1 MKKKI
6 IVLNINKS
14 VAEID
19 WILPIIVKLKDKY
32 KIFTLFQ
39 SRKAYNTL
47 KKDKLLFNIW
57 SEASHEYGFDN
68 IIEKAWRFVDQKIF
82 YTFFSNRYED
92 YFFKYNIRNY
102 FKQKKINFSEIEI
115 FFSEFGTYSPHIN
128 YIKKEEERPKI
139 IHFPTSAFIFSKS
152 LQNEKANYSLS
163 GDNLIVCNDSDVNYW
178 SKRIERKKIKIVG
191 VPKYDLDWL
200 NKITNNDKTKE
211 NQKPI
216 ILIAY
221 SSRFQVEKK
230 NNERQLNDIMQ
241 VLGQFKDYKIIFK
254 VHPRK
259 NHPYYL
265 KILKDYKNLDIEIS
279 NENLLHLSKK
289 CNIFLHDRDSSVIYE
304 GLVFKKPSIEY
315 WSVINSSNFESAP
328 DMLKL
333 NVKANNSEE
342 LKKLIKLAIDKP
354 AHEIWSNQKNAF
366 LINCKKFGENAT
378 AHCIDIIQNL
388 IKKN

>member
-19 WILPIIVKLKDKY
+19 WILPIIVELKNKY

-47 KKDKLLFNIW
+47 KKDKILYNIW
-57 SEASHEYGFDN
+57 NDISYGYNFDT

-82 YTFFSNRYED
+82 YTLFSNKYVDFFFRYSV
-92 YFFKYNIRNY
+92 KNY
-102 FKQKKINFSEIEI
+102 FKRKKINFSEVEI
-115 FFSEFGTYSPHIN
+115 FFSEFGTYSPHIDF
-128 YIKKEEERPKI
+128 IKKEEDRPI
-139 IHFPTSAFIFSKS
+139 VIHFPTSAFIFPKPILSK
-152 LQNEKANYSLS
+152 KANYSLG
-163 GDNLIVCNDSDVNYW
+163 GDNLILCNDSDINYW
-178 SKRIERKKIKIVG
+178 SKRIEKEKIKIVG
-191 VPKYDLDWL
+191 APKYDSSWL
-200 NKITNNDKTKE
+200 NRISSNNETKK
-211 NQKPI
+211 NQKQV

-221 SSRFQVEKK
+221 TSRFQVEQKK
-230 NNERQLNDIMQ
+230 NEKQLNEIMQ
-241 VLGQFKDYKIIFK
+241 VLGQFKDYKIVFK

-265 KILKDYKNLDIEIS
+265 EILKDYKNLDIEIS
-279 NENLLHLSKK
+279 NENLLNLSKRCK
-289 CNIFLHDRDSSVIYE
+289 IFLHDRDSSVIYE

-315 WSVINSSNFESAP
+315 WNPINNSNFESAP
-328 DMLKL
+328 DMFKL
-333 NVKANNSEE
+333 NVRANNSEE

-354 AHEIWSNQKNAF
+354 THEIWNNQKHAF

-378 AHCIDIIQNL
+378 AHCINIIQNL
-388 IKKN
+388 IKKD

>member
-19 WILPIIVKLKDKY
+19 WILPIIVELKNKY

-47 KKDKLLFNIW
+47 KKDKILYNIW
-57 SEASHEYGFDN
+57 NDISYGYNFDT

-82 YTFFSNRYED
+82 YTLFSDKYMDFFFRYSV
-92 YFFKYNIRNY
+92 KNY
-102 FKQKKINFSEIEI
+102 FRRKKINFSEVEI
-115 FFSEFGTYSPHIN
+115 FFSEFGTYSPHIDF
-128 YIKKEEERPKI
+128 IKKEKDRPI
-139 IHFPTSAFIFSKS
+139 VIHFPTSAFIFPKPISGK
-152 LQNEKANYSLS
+152 KANYSLS
-163 GDNLIVCNDSDVNYW
+163 GDNLIVSNDTDVGFW
-178 SKRIERKKIKIVG
+178 SKRIEKEKIKVVG
-191 VPKYDLDWL
+191 APKYDSSWL
-200 NKITNNDKTKE
+200 NRITNNNETKE
-211 NQKPI
+211 NQKKI

-221 SSRFQVEKK
+221 TSRFQAEQKK
-230 NNERQLNDIMQ
+230 NERQLNEIMQ

-279 NENLLHLSKK
+279 NENLLNLSKK
-289 CNIFLHDRDSSVIYE
+289 CGVFLHDRDSSVIYE

-315 WSVINSSNFESAP
+315 WSAINISNFENAP
-328 DMLKL
+328 DMFKL
-333 NVKANNSEE
+333 NVRANNPEE
-342 LKKLIKLAIDKP
+342 LKKLITLAIDEP
-354 AHEIWSNQKNAF
+354 AHEIWNNQKNAF
-366 LINCKKFGENAT
+366 LLNCKKYGENAT
-378 AHCIDIIQNL
+378 QHCINVIHKL
-388 IKKN
+388 LER

>member
-1 MKKKI
+1 M
-6 IVLNINKS
+6 LTHQ
-14 VAEID
+14 D
-19 WILPIIVKLKDKY
+19 FKLK
-32 KIFTLFQ
+32 
-39 SRKAYNTL
+39 
-47 KKDKLLFNIW
+47 
-57 SEASHEYGFDN
+57 
-68 IIEKAWRFVDQKIF
+68 
-82 YTFFSNRYED
+82 
-92 YFFKYNIRNY
+92 
-102 FKQKKINFSEIEI
+102 
-115 FFSEFGTYSPHIN
+115 
-128 YIKKEEERPKI
+128 
-139 IHFPTSAFIFSKS
+139 
-152 LQNEKANYSLS
+152 
-163 GDNLIVCNDSDVNYW
+163 
-178 SKRIERKKIKIVG
+178 
-191 VPKYDLDWL
+191 
-200 NKITNNDKTKE
+200 
-211 NQKPI
+211 
-216 ILIAY
+216 
-221 SSRFQVEKK
+221 KK